1 MGKEPEIEGIVDKVL
16 GNNNYLVEIEGPDGE
31 KREVRCYMSGKMRQF
46 KINVIAGDKVRLVL
60 PPPFDK
66 GRITYRERG

>member
-1 MGKEPEIEGIVDKVL
+1 MSKQYEVEGTVDKIL
-16 GNNNYLVEIEGPDGE
+16 GNGNYLVEITSEDGIS
-31 KREVRCYMSGKMRQF
+31 RIINCYMAGKMRQF
-46 KINVIAGDKVRLVL
+46 KIKVIVGDKVRVVL

>member
-1 MGKEPEIEGIVDKVL
+1 MSKQHEVEGTVDKIL
-16 GNNNYLVEIEGPDGE
+16 GNGNYLVKITLEDGSS
-31 KREVRCYMSGKMRQF
+31 RIVNCYMAGKMRQF
-46 KINVIAGDKVRLVL
+46 KIKVIVGDKVRVVL

>member
-1 MGKEPEIEGIVDKVL
+1 MGKELEIEGTVEKVL
-16 GNNNYLVEIEGPDGE
+16 GNNNYLVRIEGPDGE
-31 KREVRCYMSGKMRQF
+31 GREVRCYMSGKMRQF
-46 KINVIAGDKVRLVL
+46 KINVIGGDKVRLVL

>member
-1 MGKEPEIEGIVDKVL
+1 MSKPYEVEGIVDKIL
-16 GNNNYLVEIEGPDGE
+16 GNGNYLVKITSEEGSS
-31 KREVRCYMSGKMRQF
+31 RIINCYMAGKMRQF
-46 KINVIAGDKVRLVL
+46 KIKVIVGDKVRVVL